1 MVENS
6 PPREPSGVSGVAGI
20 SALEDEGAPGDV
32 ALSQPEES
40 DWKGDGR
47 VRLGR
52 SPKLNREGCACN
64 SSSEEE
70 YSNENVR
77 EVITRNVGLQS
88 MKIFSV

>member
-1 MVENS
+1 MENS
-6 PPREPSGVSGVAGI
+6 PPRELPGVSGVASVSG
-20 SALEDEGAPGDV
+20 LEDKGAPGDV
-32 ALSQPEES
+32 GLSQPVEF

-47 VRLGR
+47 VRLER
-52 SPKLNREGCACN
+52 SPKLNREGCACY

-77 EVITRNVGLQS
+77 DAITRIVGLQS